1 MYLTIS
7 MVDQNL
13 DMKIILEVKL
23 ERQFGLIELK
33 LKIQNYLKNM
43 SMDYLS
49 KCYSQETDT
58 NYASIKL
65 YLKPYDISIVKK
77 ILDSFIDVC
86 EVSISTYNCYYDRND
101 DILSYNDDNLLKFF
115 SKIDTYTEQQKE
127 KQVNQIANNILEEID
142 KYEQQGDVE

>member
-1 MYLTIS
+1 M
-7 MVDQNL
+7 
-13 DMKIILEVKL
+13 
-23 ERQFGLIELK
+23 ERKFGLIELK
-33 LKIQNYLKNM
+33 SKIQNYLTNM

-77 ILDSFIDVC
+77 RLDSFIDVC
-86 EVSISTYNCYYDRND
+86 EVSISTYNCYYDRD
-101 DILSYNDDNLLKFF
+101 DAILSYNDDNLLKFF

-127 KQVNQIANNILEEID
+127 KQVNQIANDILEEIY